1 MALNPRGTIAT
12 QYCKNGLETA
22 VPLERTRRLH
32 AKMRPLFNWYN
43 AKVERD
49 GLLLAQYRQF

>member
-1 MALNPRGTIAT
+1 MAMQDFKIAPDA
-12 QYCKNGLETA
+12 A
-22 VPLERTRRLH
+22 VAAERARRLQDE
-32 AKMRPLFNWYN
+32 MRPLFDWYN